1 MSGFTFAEGFE
12 QVPTEF
18 ARNQYD
24 RRQQAILAALSS
36 VNDLVFIYDDHY
48 FFVYANQSMLDL
60 WGVESDDVVGHAM
73 RELVADDDLADI
85 LEQQIDSVLKTG
97 EIVRATT
104 PYTSPTGRSGVF
116 EYILRRYDHDGGA
129 WVVGT
134 SRDISDLQNVNEQ
147 LSDILESITDA
158 FYALD
163 PDFRFTYVN
172 RRAAELLMRDRDELI
187 GQSVWEAFPESAETV
202 LWPTYRQ
209 AMDDFVPRSV
219 EFFYAPLETWFEV
232 HAHPSPEMLSVYF
245 KDSSESV
252 RAQRELLASERRYR
266 TLTNAMP
273 QMVWQTDPSGYH
285 LYYNDRWYEFTG
297 MSREESLGFG
307 FSLALHP
314 QDRERTLQIWNRA
327 LRDGSKYEIEYRF
340 YSRELDEYRWFLGR
354 AFPVQDDEGKILEWV
369 GTCTDID
376 PQKRAEARMKD
387 NERRLAEAQR
397 IARIGNWEFNVKTG
411 SFSCSPEHMRI
422 FGTDDPADQC
432 NAESYILAIHPE
444 DRSMVRIQ
452 RDRVM
457 EQGFGE
463 YDIEYRIIRPDG
475 EQRVIHTL
483 AELIPDESGEPSLMV
498 GTVHDVTERKEIEQ
512 SLEDYAHQQAQLSR
526 QLQQLNESLEQQVE
540 ARTSEL
546 RRLSENLEQM
556 VWERTAELEESRAEL
571 AHQAQHD
578 SLTGLPNRTLFED
591 RLEHAIASA
600 ERSGKIVAVV
610 FLDLDGFKMVND
622 TFGHAA
628 GDTVLCTVA
637 RRLQERLRRNDTLAR
652 HGGDEFIAILEG
664 LLAPE
669 DALPVAQDLLR
680 TIVDPYTIEGRPIRL
695 SASIGV
701 ALYPQDA
708 QTVAGLQRSSDVAM
722 YRAKVSGKNDIRF
735 FSPSMNAAAEERHEI
750 ALQLTTALQN
760 HELQVHFQPQW
771 NVREDRVEMFE
782 ALLRWFNPVLG
793 SVSPARLIPIAEEIG
808 MINEIGNWV
817 LDEACHE
824 ASRWSDVMG
833 RRIGV
838 SVNISATQLD
848 REDLVDVVSSA
859 LDRHRLAPSQLELE
873 LTESAVAIELDRS
886 IERLSR
892 LREIGVRIAMDDF
905 GLGSSSLSK
914 LVRLP
919 LDTIKID
926 RAFARDL
933 AGNSASDRVVQVIV
947 ALTRG
952 IGLEVVAEG
961 VETVSQRE
969 RVIELG
975 CDRVQGFLLGYPTD
989 SATTLAWLKS
999 FTPPDPPD

>member
-1 MSGFTFAEGFE
+1 MS
-12 QVPTEF
+12 TEY
-18 ARNQYD
+18 ARGQTD
-24 RRQQAILAALSS
+24 QRQQAILAALSTA
-36 VNDLVFIYDDHY
+36 NDLVFIYDEQY
-48 FFVYANQSMLDL
+48 RFVYANRSMLEF
-60 WGVESDDVVGHAM
+60 GNVEFDDVVG
-73 RELVADDDLADI
+73 RPLRDVLGDDAFAER
-85 LEQQIDSVLKTG
+85 LERQIDHVLSTG
-97 EIVRATT
+97 EILRETAH
-104 PYTSPTGRSGVF
+104 YTSPAGQRGVF
-116 EYILRRYDHDGGA
+116 EYIFRRYEHEDGA

-134 SRDISDLQNVNEQ
+134 SRNVNELQRANNQ
-147 LSDILESITDA
+147 LTDILESITDA

-163 PDFRFTYVN
+163 PDLRFTYVN

-187 GQSVWEAFPESAETV
+187 GQSVWDEFPAAAETV
-202 LWPTYRQ
+202 LWSTYHQ
-209 AMDDFVPRSV
+209 SMEDLVPRSV
-219 EFFYAPLETWFEV
+219 EFYYPPLETWFEV
-232 HAHPSPEMLSVYF
+232 HAHPSPDMLSVYF
-245 KDSSESV
+245 KDISDHI
-252 RAQRELLASERRYR
+252 RTQRELTANERRYR

-273 QMVWQTDPSGYH
+273 QMVWQTDPNGYH
-285 LYYNDRWYEFTG
+285 IFYNQRWYEFTG
-297 MSREESLGFG
+297 LSEAESLGYG

-314 QDRERTLQIWNRA
+314 QDRERTLELWNRS

-376 PQKRAEARMKD
+376 PQKRAEARMRD

-397 IARIGNWEFNVKTG
+397 IARIGNWEFNIKTG

-422 FGTDDPADQC
+422 FGIEDPADQW
-432 NAESYILAIHPE
+432 NAESYSLAIHPE
-444 DRSMVRIQ
+444 DRSMVRVQ
-452 RDRVM
+452 RDRVL

-483 AELIPDESGEPSLMV
+483 AELIPDDSGEPSLMV
-498 GTVHDVTERKEIEQ
+498 GTVHDITERKEIEQ

-526 QLQQLNESLEQQVE
+526 QLQQLNGSLEQQVE

-578 SLTGLPNRTLFED
+578 SLTGLPNRMLFED

-600 ERSGKIVAVV
+600 ERRGTIVAVV

-628 GDTVLCTVA
+628 GDTVLCSVA
-637 RRLQERLRRNDTLAR
+637 RRLQGRLRRNDTLAR
-652 HGGDEFIAILEG
+652 HGGDEFVAILEG

-680 TIVDPYTIEGRPIRL
+680 TIVDPYTIEDRPIRL

-701 ALYPQDA
+701 ALYPQDS
-708 QTVAGLQRSSDVAM
+708 QSVAGLQRSSDIAM

-735 FSPSMNAAAEERHEI
+735 FSPSMNAAADERHEI

-760 HELQVHFQPQW
+760 DELQVHFQPQW
-771 NVREDRVEMFE
+771 SVREDRVEMFE

-817 LDEACHE
+817 LDEACRQ
-824 ASRWSDVMG
+824 ATRWSDVMG
-833 RRIGV
+833 HRIGV
-838 SVNISATQLD
+838 SVNVSATQLD
-848 REDLVDVVSSA
+848 REEFVEVVSSA
-859 LDRHRLAPSQLELE
+859 LDRHRLVPSQLELE

-926 RAFARDL
+926 RAFIRDL
-933 AGNSASDRVVQVIV
+933 TGNSASDRVVQAIV

-961 VETVSQRE
+961 VETASQRE

-975 CDRVQGFLLGYPTD
+975 CDRVQGFFLGYPND
-989 SATTLAWLKS
+989 SGTTLAWLKS
-999 FTPPDPPD
+999 TIPPDPPR